1 MNWRTRKKAAGWT
14 GAMLASGGMIFAG
27 ITVLPADA
35 ASPSTY
41 AVKGVDTSHHN
52 HRGGNPI
59 DWNAVRSSG
68 QDFAFVKATEGADW
82 QDPWFSRDLR
92 GARQAALPHGPYHFY
107 GRTPAADQARNFVA
121 TVKAAGYTGKAAGE
135 LPPVLDLEQHKGRC
149 PANFST
155 AGVRA
160 FLTSVTSQLGV
171 KPIVYTTKSFV
182 DACMGGDGSVLAGHV
197 MWQPRYESGSNEPA
211 PVPGAG
217 QGWKI
222 WQYTE
227 TGSVPGIPS
236 AGRVDLN
243 VFRGTLPELRRLA
256 HLDGAGGRDTTSPT
270 PRPPAEHSH
279 APVTGAPVLSAQ
291 SRGTDVVTAQHL
303 LNAAGARLDADG
315 IYGRDTTAAV
325 KSFQTARKL
334 EADGVV
340 GPKTWGALIVSLKE
354 GAKGSAVVALQHQ
367 LNASGARLRTDG
379 AFGPATAAAVKS
391 LQSAKGL
398 QPDGVAGPRTWSAL
412 LTDRSGGGSDA
423 PPTTGSAVAL
433 AKQLVKTPGITF
445 ARVHSQTRHSGSTA
459 YANITDMAAG
469 KGALTSPQSHVGAKR
484 VQLDAR
490 MLRGL
495 LSLRNSHG
503 FRMNITEFVGGVHSS
518 TSRHYRGLS
527 FDVNEI
533 NGVHVGSGAQ
543 HRAFMAACRRLGA
556 TEVLGPGH
564 KGHSTHVH
572 CAWK

>member
-1 MNWRTRKKAAGWT
+1 MNWTTRKKAAGWA
-14 GAMLASGGMIFAG
+14 GAVIASGGMIFAG

-52 HRGGNPI
+52 HSGGNPI
-59 DWNAVRSSG
+59 DWNRVRSSG
-68 QDFAFVKATEGADW
+68 QDFAFVKATEGSDW
-82 QDPWFSRDLR
+82 QDPWFSRDLG
-92 GARQAALPHGPYHFY
+92 GARQAVLPHSPYHFY
-107 GRTPAADQARNFVA
+107 GRTPGADQARNFIA
-121 TVKAAGYTGKAAGE
+121 TVKAAGYTGKAVSE
-135 LPPVLDLEQHKGRC
+135 LPPVLDLEQHQGRC
-149 PANFST
+149 PTNLST

-160 FLTSVTSQLGV
+160 FLKTVTSQLGV

-182 DACMGGDGSVLAGHV
+182 DACMGGDGSVFAGHV
-197 MWQPRYESGSNEPA
+197 MWQPRYKSGSKEPA

-236 AGRVDLN
+236 AGHADLN
-243 VFRGTLPELRRLA
+243 VFRGSLAELRQLA
-256 HLDGAGGRDTTSPT
+256 HLDGAAGPGTSPA
-270 PRPPAEHSH
+270 PQPPAESAH
-279 APVTGAPVLSAQ
+279 APVAGAPVLSTR

-315 IYGRDTTAAV
+315 IYGPGTVAAV
-325 KSFQTARKL
+325 KSFQTARNLK
-334 EADGVV
+334 ADGVV
-340 GPKTWGALIVSLKE
+340 GPKTWGALVISLKE
-354 GAKGSAVVALQHQ
+354 GAKGPAVTALQYQ
-367 LNASGARLRTDG
+367 LNAFGARLRTDG
-379 AFGPATAAAVKS
+379 VFGPDTAAAVRS
-391 LQSAKGL
+391 FQSAKGL
-398 QPDGVAGPRTWSAL
+398 QRDGVAGPRTWSAL

-423 PPTTGSAVAL
+423 PPATGDAVAL
-433 AKQLVKTPGITF
+433 AQQLLKAPGITF

-459 YANITDMAAG
+459 YANIADMAVG

-484 VQLDAR
+484 VPLDAR

-495 LSLRNSHG
+495 LSLRNQHG
-503 FRMNITEFVGGVHSS
+503 FRMNVTEFVGGVHSS

-533 NGVHVGSGAQ
+533 NGVHVGSGAP
-543 HRAFMAACRRLGA
+543 HRAFMTACRALGA
-556 TEVLGPGH
+556 TEVLGPGA

>member
-1 MNWRTRKKAAGWT
+1 MNSTTRKAAGWA
-14 GAMLASGGMIFAG
+14 GAVLASGGMVFAG

-41 AVKGVDTSHHN
+41 AVRGVDTSHHN
-52 HRGGNPI
+52 HSGGKPI
-59 DWNAVRSSG
+59 DWNQVRSSG

-82 QDPWFSRDLR
+82 QDPWFTRDLR
-92 GARQAALPHGPYHFY
+92 GVRQAGLPHGPYHFY
-107 GRTPAADQARNFVA
+107 GRTPGADQARNFVS

-135 LPPVLDLEQHKGRC
+135 LPPVLDLEQQQGRC
-149 PANFST
+149 PANFGT
-155 AGVRA
+155 ADVRA
-160 FLTSVTSQLGV
+160 FLTTVTSQLGV

-197 MWQPRYESGSNEPA
+197 MWQPRYKSGSNEPA

-222 WQYTE
+222 WQYAE

-236 AGRVDLN
+236 AGHVDLN
-243 VFRGTLPELRRLA
+243 VFRGSLAELRQLA
-256 HLDGAGGRDTTSPT
+256 HLGGSEGRDTTSPT
-270 PRPPAEHSH
+270 SRPPA
-279 APVTGAPVLSAQ
+279 AQTPVTGAPVLTAR
-291 SRGTDVVTAQHL
+291 SRGTDVVTAQQL

-315 IYGRDTTAAV
+315 IYGRATEAAV
-325 KSFQTARKL
+325 KSFQTARGL
-334 EADGVV
+334 EADGLI
-340 GPKTWGALIVSLKE
+340 GPKTWGALIVTLKE
-354 GAKGSAVVALQHQ
+354 ASKGSAVTALQHQ

-379 AFGPATAAAVKS
+379 VFGPSTAAAVKS
-391 LQSAKGL
+391 FQSSKGL

-412 LTDRSGGGSDA
+412 LGDRSGGGSDT
-423 PPTTGSAVAL
+423 PPARGNAVAL
-433 AKQLVKTPGITF
+433 AKQLMKTSGIEF
-445 ARVHSQTRHSGSTA
+445 ARVHSETRHSGSTA
-459 YANITDMAAG
+459 YANIVDMAAG

-495 LSLRNSHG
+495 LNLRNSHG

-533 NGVHVGSGAQ
+533 NGIHVGSGAS
-543 HRAFMAACRRLGA
+543 HRAFMTACRQLGA

>member
-1 MNWRTRKKAAGWT
+1 MNRTTRKTAGWA
-14 GAMLASGGMIFAG
+14 GAVLAGGGMIFAG
-27 ITVLPADA
+27 VTVPSADA

-52 HRGGNPI
+52 HSDGDPI
-59 DWNAVRSSG
+59 DWNRVRSSG

-82 QDPWFSRDLR
+82 QDPWFPRDLR
-92 GARQAALPHGPYHFY
+92 GARQAGLPHGPYHFY
-107 GRTPAADQARNFVA
+107 GRTPGADQARNFVA

-149 PANFST
+149 PANLST

-160 FLTSVTSQLGV
+160 FLTTVTSQLGV

-182 DACMGGDGSVLAGHV
+182 DTCMGGDGSVFAGHV
-197 MWQPRYESGSNEPA
+197 MWQPRYKSGSEEPA

-227 TGSVPGIPS
+227 TGSVPGVPS

-243 VFRGTLPELRRLA
+243 VFRGSLAELHRLA
-256 HLDGAGGRDTTSPT
+256 HLDGNGGRGTTPPS
-270 PRPPAEHSH
+270 PRPPTESTH
-279 APVTGAPVLSAQ
+279 APVTGAPVLSAR
-291 SRGTDVVTAQHL
+291 SRGTDVVTAQRL
-303 LNAAGARLDADG
+303 LAAAGARLDADG
-315 IYGRDTTAAV
+315 IYGPDTAAAV
-325 KSFQTARKL
+325 KSFQTARGLK
-334 EADGVV
+334 ADGVV
-340 GPKTWGALIVSLKE
+340 GPRTWGALIVTLKE
-354 GAKGSAVVALQHQ
+354 GTKGSAVTALQHQ
-367 LNASGARLRTDG
+367 LGASGARLRTDG
-379 AFGPATAAAVKS
+379 VFGPGTAAAVRSFQK
-391 LQSAKGL
+391 AKGL

-423 PPTTGSAVAL
+423 PPAASDAVAL
-433 AKQLVKTPGITF
+433 AKQLLKTPGITF
-445 ARVHSQTRHSGSTA
+445 ARVHSETRHSGSTA
-459 YANITDMAAG
+459 HANITDMAAG

-495 LSLRNSHG
+495 LSLRDSHG
-503 FRMNITEFVGGVHSS
+503 FRMNVTEFVGGVHSS

-533 NGVHVGSGAQ
+533 NGIHVGSGAP
-543 HRAFMAACRRLGA
+543 HRAFMTACRKLGA